1 MKVTIYKQTEMMGNI
16 IKMELTMDSYEY
28 IEWAQYK
35 NVLRV
40 VGTPKRKRSKYQVTA
55 PGYKPFMVVAEGW
68 DCPEP
73 DSMFVPHSD
82 NTEVGRY
89 SSCDDGWVHDFMN
102 KQYKELKVVTEQ
114 IDPEYKKA
122 S

>member
-1 MKVTIYKQTEMMGNI
+1 MKVTIYKQSGMMGNI
-16 IKMELTMDSYEY
+16 VKMELTMDSFEY

-40 VGTPKRKRSKYQVTA
+40 VGTPKKKRTQHQVMS

-73 DSMFVPHSD
+73 DSMYVPHSE
-82 NTEVGRY
+82 NTQVSRY
-89 SSCDDGWVHDFMN
+89 LSFEDGWVHDFMKN
-102 KQYKELKVVTEQ
+102 QYKKLKVVTEQ
-114 IDPEYKKA
+114 IDPEYKKV